1 MADDRFDGLFMNAV
15 QQSQGIENFFDN
27 LFGFMRR
34 KTDFFSA
41 KDKSRGMVIS
51 AFEKSEKLFNEDKAR
66 QALIARKKA
75 EEKAKQEAAEAAA
88 RQQTAEPAADSSCV
102 EVTDEEAR
110 QIELEEAAKKAGKPV
125 PTPAAK
131 IDEEKKEEG
140 EGEEKGLKPNHMNGS
155 STDKYTWGQTLE
167 EVTVNVILPEG
178 ATSKTMSVSLTSK
191 KLVVKMKTGA
201 VIVEG
206 DWHKA
211 IKTDDSLWCIETDSS
226 GKKFL

>member
-1 MADDRFDGLFMNAV
+1 
-15 QQSQGIENFFDN
+15 
-27 LFGFMRR
+27 
-34 KTDFFSA
+34 
-41 KDKSRGMVIS
+41 MVIS

-75 EEKAKQEAAEAAA
+75 EEKAKKEAAEAAA
-88 RQQTAEPAADSSCV
+88 RKQPAEPAADSGCV

-110 QIELEEAAKKAGKPV
+110 QIELEEAAKKAGKSL
-125 PTPAAK
+125 PTPAAE

-178 ATSKTMSVSLTSK
+178 ATSKTISVSLTSK

-211 IKTDDSLWCIETDSS
+211 IKTDDSLWCIETDSA